1 MVNESP
7 GGLVRFGAFE
17 LNLRSAELYCD
28 GQKVQLQEQPFQVLR
43 LLTET
48 PREVVTREEIRGRL
62 WPDDTIVEFENAINA
77 AIKKLRI
84 ALGDSIEEPR
94 YVETVKRRGYRL
106 MVPVERIPLSVRGEP
121 ASVEE
126 TVPIERSSGIASGQ
140 KQSEVKQTHWKA
152 SATTAILI
160 VMVCLVAIYAYFHR
174 TYQPRAQLKDKDK
187 IVLAEFINKT
197 GDPVFDG
204 TLRQGLRVQL
214 EQSPFLSLV
223 SDERMQQV
231 LELMGQPEGTALTPE
246 IARQICAR
254 TGSAAV
260 VDGSITSMGSKYVL
274 GLRAKDCRSGEI
286 LAEEQLQSSGK
297 EDVLNALGLI
307 AVKLRTRVGESQST
321 VARFSTPLAD
331 ATTSS
336 LDALSAYSEG
346 FRVLSSTGSAAALP
360 FFKRATEIDPKFAIA
375 YAHLGLVYTSMG
387 ESNLATAS
395 IRKAYELGSRAS
407 EAERF
412 FIEGSYYEQVTGNLE
427 LAQQVCETWA
437 QTYPEAMEPHGFL
450 SGAIYPVFGRYD
462 KSGEHALKTIEL
474 DPEFAIGYNLVA
486 LSYIERDRLR
496 EAEDTLRQAAD
507 RKMEIPDF
515 FVDRYEI
522 AFLKGDQAAMDR
534 EASLSQGVSGAEDL
548 VSNQAAFSLAYTG
561 HLQQAR
567 RKSRLA
573 AVVAGQSGQPERAA
587 LFEAGEAIREALF
600 GNAAEARKRAQ
611 ESLQKAKDKEVEYG
625 AAFALALSGDS
636 TQSQAIADNLEKQY
650 PEDTS
655 VKFSYLPT
663 LRALL
668 ALNRHDPATAID
680 LLQIAVPHELGTP
693 QSADY
698 GFFGALYPVYV
709 RGQAQMAAGRGSE
722 AAAEFHK
729 IISHRGI
736 VVNDPVG
743 ALARLQY
750 ARALVLSGEKA
761 RAKAAYQDFLN
772 LWKEADRDL
781 TLLKEAQIEDASL

>member
-1 MVNESP
+1 M
-7 GGLVRFGAFE
+7 
-17 LNLRSAELYCD
+17 
-28 GQKVQLQEQPFQVLR
+28 
-43 LLTET
+43 
-48 PREVVTREEIRGRL
+48 
-62 WPDDTIVEFENAINA
+62 
-77 AIKKLRI
+77 
-84 ALGDSIEEPR
+84 
-94 YVETVKRRGYRL
+94 
-106 MVPVERIPLSVRGEP
+106 
-121 ASVEE
+121 
-126 TVPIERSSGIASGQ
+126 
-140 KQSEVKQTHWKA
+140 
-152 SATTAILI
+152 
-160 VMVCLVAIYAYFHR
+160 
-174 TYQPRAQLKDKDK
+174 
-187 IVLAEFINKT
+187 
-197 GDPVFDG
+197 
-204 TLRQGLRVQL
+204 QL

-223 SDERMQQV
+223 SDERMQQM
-231 LELMGQPEGTALTPE
+231 LQLMGQPAGTALTPE

-274 GLRAKDCRSGEI
+274 GLRAKDCRTGEI

-307 AVKLRTRVGESQST
+307 AIKLRARVGESKTT
-321 VARFSTPLAD
+321 VARFSTPLAE

-407 EAERF
+407 EAEKF

-462 KSGEHALKTIEL
+462 KSGEHALKTVEL

-486 LSYIERDRLR
+486 LSYIERDRLK

-561 HLQQAR
+561 HLQEAR

-611 ESLQKAKDKEVEYG
+611 ESLQKVKDKEVEYG

-636 TQSQAIADNLEKQY
+636 TQSQAIADSLEKQY

-668 ALNRHDPATAID
+668 ALNHHDPATAID
-680 LLQIAVPHELGTP
+680 LLQLAVPHELGTP

-722 AAAEFHK
+722 AAAEFRK

-761 RAKAAYQDFLN
+761 KAKAAYQDLLK
-772 LWKEADRDL
+772 LWKDADRDL

>member
-1 MVNESP
+1 MVNESSA
-7 GGLVRFGAFE
+7 GLVRFGPFE
-17 LNLRSAELYCD
+17 LHLRSAELYNE
-28 GQKVQLQEQPFQVLR
+28 GQKVQLQDQPFQILR
-43 LLTET
+43 LLTES
-48 PREVVTREEIRGRL
+48 PCEVVTRDEIRSRL

-84 ALGDSIEEPR
+84 ALGDSVEEPR

-106 MVPVERIPLSVRGEP
+106 MVPVEPILVTVRQEP
-121 ASVEE
+121 ASIGGS
-126 TVPIERSSGIASGQ
+126 VPAEPGPIQASTQ
-140 KQSEVKQTHWKA
+140 KQAPAKQTHWNATA
-152 SATTAILI
+152 SAAILI
-160 VMVCLVAIYAYFHR
+160 VCLVAGFAYFR
-174 TYQPRAQLKDKDK
+174 IASPPRPELKDRDK
-187 IVLAEFINKT
+187 IVLAEFTNKT
-197 GDPVFDG
+197 GDPIFDG

-214 EQSPFLSLV
+214 EQSPFFSLV
-223 SDERMQQV
+223 SDERIQQV
-231 LELMGQPEGTALTPE
+231 LQLMGQAEGTSVTPE
-246 IARQICAR
+246 IAGQICVR

-260 VDGSITSMGSKYVL
+260 VDGSITSLGSKYVL
-274 GLRAKDCRSGEI
+274 GLRAKDCRNGEI
-286 LAEEQLQSSGK
+286 LAEEQLQASGK

-336 LDALSAYSEG
+336 LDALKAYSEG

-360 FFKRATEIDPKFAIA
+360 FFKRATEIDPEFAMA
-375 YAHLGLVYTSMG
+375 HAHLGMVYSSVG
-387 ESNLATAS
+387 ESNLAAES
-395 IRKAYELGSRAS
+395 IRKAYELRNRAS

-412 FIEGSYYEQVTGNLE
+412 FIAGSYYEHVTGNLE

-462 KSGEHALKTIEL
+462 KSGEHSLRTVEL
-474 DPEFAIGYNLVA
+474 DPEFAIGYNLLA
-486 LSYIERDRLR
+486 LSYIERDRLS
-496 EAEDTLRQAAD
+496 EAEATLRQASD
-507 RKMEIPDF
+507 RKLEMADF
-515 FVDRYEI
+515 LVDRYEI

-534 EASLSQGVSGAEDL
+534 ETSLSQGVSGAEDL

-567 RKSRLA
+567 RRSRVA
-573 AVVAGQSGQPERAA
+573 AVIAEQSGQPERAA
-587 LFEAGEAIREALF
+587 LFEAGEAVREALF
-600 GNAAEARKRAQ
+600 GNAADARKRAS

-636 TQSQAIADNLEKQY
+636 RRSQTIADSLEKQY

-668 ALNRHDPATAID
+668 ALNHHDPATAID

-750 ARALVLSGEKA
+750 ARALVLIGEKD

>member
-84 ALGDSIEEPR
+84 ALGDSVEEPR

-106 MVPVERIPLSVRGEP
+106 MVPVERVPLSVQSEP
-121 ASVEE
+121 ASPGE
-126 TVPIERSSGIASGQ
+126 TVPVEQYSGAASGQ
-140 KQSEVKQTHWKA
+140 KRSAAKSTHWKA
-152 SATTAILI
+152 IANAAILI
-160 VMVCLVAIYAYFHR
+160 LMVCLAAGYAYFHG
-174 TYQPRAQLKDKDK
+174 TYQTRAQLKDKDK

-231 LELMGQPEGTALTPE
+231 LQLMGQPEGTALTPE
-246 IARQICAR
+246 IAREICAR

-274 GLRAKDCRSGEI
+274 GLRAKDCHSGEI

-307 AVKLRTRVGESQST
+307 AIKLRARVGESKAT
-321 VARFSTPLAD
+321 VARFSTPLAE

-360 FFKRATEIDPKFAIA
+360 FFKRATEIDPKFAMA

-450 SGAIYPVFGRYD
+450 SGAIYPVFGRYE
-462 KSGEHALKTIEL
+462 KSGEHALKTVEL
-474 DPEFAIGYNLVA
+474 DPEFAIGYNLLA
-486 LSYIERDRLR
+486 LSYIERDRLK
-496 EAEDTLRQAAD
+496 EAEDILRQAAD

-522 AFLKGDQAAMDR
+522 AFLKGDQAATDR

-548 VSNQAAFSLAYTG
+548 VSNQAAFSLAYVG

-573 AVVAGQSGQPERAA
+573 AVVAMQSGQPERAA

-600 GNAAEARKRAQ
+600 GNAAEARTRAQ

-636 TQSQAIADNLEKQY
+636 SQSRAIADSLEKQY

-668 ALNRHDPATAID
+668 ALNHHDPATAIEV
-680 LLQIAVPHELGTP
+680 LQIAVPHELGTP

-722 AAAEFHK
+722 AAVEFHK
-729 IISHRGI
+729 IISHPGI

-750 ARALVLSGEKA
+750 ARALALSGEKIK
-761 RAKAAYQDFLN
+761 AKAAYQDFLN
-772 LWKEADRDL
+772 LWKDADRDL
-781 TLLKEAQIEDASL
+781 TLLKETQIEDASL

>member
-28 GQKVQLQEQPFQVLR
+28 GQKVQLQEQPFQILR

-84 ALGDSIEEPR
+84 ALGDSVEEPR

-106 MVPVERIPLSVRGEP
+106 MVPVERVPLSGRGEP
-121 ASVEE
+121 ASVGE
-126 TVPIERSSGIASGQ
+126 TVPIERSSGVASGQ

-152 SATTAILI
+152 IATTAILI
-160 VMVCLVAIYAYFHR
+160 VMVCLAAIYAYFHR
-174 TYQPRAQLKDKDK
+174 TYQTRAQLKDKDK

-231 LELMGQPEGTALTPE
+231 LQLMGQPEGTALTPE

-274 GLRAKDCRSGEI
+274 GLRAKDCHSGEI

-307 AVKLRTRVGESQST
+307 AIKLRTRVGESKTT
-321 VARFSTPLAD
+321 VARFSTPLAE

-336 LDALSAYSEG
+336 LDALNAYSEG

-462 KSGEHALKTIEL
+462 KSGEHALKTVEL

-486 LSYIERDRLR
+486 LSYIERDRLK

-522 AFLKGDQAAMDR
+522 AFLKGDEAAMDR

-548 VSNQAAFSLAYTG
+548 ISNQAAFSLAYAG

-636 TQSQAIADNLEKQY
+636 TQSQAISRQPGE
-650 PEDTS
+650 
-655 VKFSYLPT
+655 
-663 LRALL
+663 
-668 ALNRHDPATAID
+668 
-680 LLQIAVPHELGTP
+680 AVSRGYVCEVQL
-693 QSADY
+693 SAN
-698 GFFGALYPVYV
+698 
-709 RGQAQMAAGRGSE
+709 AASPPCVE
-722 AAAEFHK
+722 
-729 IISHRGI
+729 
-736 VVNDPVG
+736 PP
-743 ALARLQY
+743 
-750 ARALVLSGEKA
+750 
-761 RAKAAYQDFLN
+761 
-772 LWKEADRDL
+772 
-781 TLLKEAQIEDASL
+781 